1 MFPKQLFYLTS
12 ESLQAWQW
20 HRGTLSH
27 AAVFPATRAGVDD
40 FLDYLEQHGPR
51 PAYLIA
57 DLIEE
62 DFTRH
67 LLPHVSGRAG
77 RKLRERRLA
86 QQYRDTG
93 YRAAIVQGRAE
104 AGRRD
109 DIVLLT
115 ALTNPA
121 ILAPWVEAMTL
132 VQTPLAGIYSATL
145 LSRTVLERLA
155 EKDEQRPHQLP
166 RHQLLVTLQSG
177 GLRQTYLQGGE
188 LKFSRLVQPGE
199 AGDVAD
205 TIAPETRRTQQFLTS
220 VRLLERDDML
230 HVTVLVPADA
240 VDELAQRCEDG
251 ATTTYRV
258 LPIDTAA
265 RALNMATVPVLADE
279 LLLHVLGRTT
289 PDSHYPLDGKDTFYR
304 LWRVRLS
311 LYASSAVLA
320 TMCLAWTVA
329 NLVGYGIARDN
340 ASGLASESKHY
351 QAAYR
356 NSMSSMPPAV
366 GKTVNMKAAV
376 QIDRMVA
383 QQGPWPLHM
392 LATVSEVLEKSPQI
406 RLTQLEWRA
415 TVPGAATE
423 AVSGTVAGTM
433 SGAPALV
440 APTSSLALGIPKAP
454 PQTLRLQAEVLAG
467 QDNYR
472 NVLENMNAF
481 AQQLARMPHMT
492 VEIAQ
497 LPFDIRSN
505 VKLSGSVGVANSGED
520 RAKFTLD
527 LVWTP

>member
-1 MFPKQLFYLTS
+1 MLPKQLFYLTS
-12 ESLQAWQW
+12 EGLQAWQW
-20 HRGTLSH
+20 HGGALSH
-27 AAVFPATRAGVDD
+27 AAVFPPTRTGVDD
-40 FLDYLEQHGPR
+40 FLGYLEQHGAR
-51 PAYLIA
+51 PAYLVA

-67 LLPHVSGRAG
+67 LLPHVGGRAG
-77 RKLRERRLA
+77 RKLRARRLA

-109 DIVLLT
+109 DIVLFT

-121 ILAPWVEAMTL
+121 ILAPWVDAMTL

-145 LSRTVLERLA
+145 LSCALLEHI
-155 EKDEQRPHQLP
+155 DERGGDAPRPH
-166 RHQLLVTLQSG
+166 HQLLVTLQSG

-199 AGDVAD
+199 DGDVAD
-205 TIAPETRRTQQFLTS
+205 TIAPETRRTQLFLTS

-251 ATTTYRV
+251 PTTTYRV
-258 LPIDTAA
+258 LDIGTAA
-265 RALNMATVPVLADE
+265 RALNVAHAPVLADE

-304 LWRVRLS
+304 LWRMRLS

-329 NLVGYGIARDN
+329 NLVGYSIAQGN
-340 ASGLASESKHY
+340 ASGLQSERAHY
-351 QAAYR
+351 LAAYR

-366 GKTVNMKAAV
+366 ARTANMKAAV

-392 LATVSEVLEKSPQI
+392 LATVSEVLERSPQI

-415 TVPGAATE
+415 TVPGAPTE
-423 AVSGTVAGTM
+423 AATGTVPGTM
-433 SGAPALV
+433 SGSPTLAAPV
-440 APTSSLALGIPKAP
+440 SSLALGIPKAP

-472 NVLENMNAF
+472 NVLESMNAF
-481 AQQLARMPHMT
+481 AQQLARTPHMT

-520 RAKFTLD
+520 RTRFTLD